1 MKNLNLLEIRD
12 SDCALCKL
20 CQTADVVC
28 QVGWGFQGAD
38 ILVVSK
44 MGASKTY
51 QQDLEQELT
60 AMGIDLKRVAW
71 TQAIKCRTFDQDPSN
86 GDVKACKKYLDD
98 EIAAI
103 KPKFILALGNEALLA
118 LVGRSGITKYRG
130 RVYDHPSGAKVMP
143 TLNPASVKR
152 NPGLKPGY
160 QADLQLFVNLTLGRQ
175 SGIKKPDYFVVDTR
189 EKLDKLKQVLGK
201 VTDLYWDVETVS
213 DYYKPDARIVSLSA
227 TCIVST
233 PSGPKRWVFALP
245 LYHPESPWKRKWKAV
260 LRYLQPELEAIK
272 KVTAHNGPYDTKW
285 LRWLGINIKF
295 TFDTMLAIHLLNEN
309 IQKGL
314 KPTAMARLGVEPWG
328 IDTKNLLE
336 KPLAEIL
343 EYNVLDTWYMYFI
356 KQQLAE
362 ELKAQPRVAKVFKYV
377 MMDGVNE
384 LISAEMRGVWL
395 DVERLKERTP
405 IMRQKL
411 ADIEDK
417 IVQEAGIG
425 GGMDNLFMPGEV
437 PDHVAVEDWPIQ
449 KILKTRGP
457 VYAEPN
463 FNASKFARWML
474 FDHLELPILERGKD
488 KQDGSPGDPSMAEG
502 VMLQLKQD
510 FPDNKVVPLMLERVG
525 YQKTISSFF
534 DPYWELFDENHRI
547 HTNFKM
553 AGTVTGRLSS
563 GKNDEDKISAVRG
576 DKLRG
581 VNLQQVPRDPFVRG
595 VFGAPPG
602 WSFVEADYSQI
613 ELRIVAYLSRD
624 RTMLHLYKTGA
635 DIHKATAASVLGIPE
650 SQVTKDDRKKA
661 KAVNFGFVYGM
672 GWRKFISTAFEKYQS
687 VFTEEEARAVREAFF
702 EHFAGLQPWHAKQ
715 RRLVNQYGRVQSP
728 LGRIRHLPDIYSP
741 DEGVRAE
748 AERQAINSPVQSFGS
763 DLAVLSMVEI
773 NKKFKREGIRGNC
786 IGLVHDAVNF
796 EIRDDCLHD
805 ALPIIKDTMQDM
817 SIVEKRFGVHVDIPI
832 IADLKAGRW
841 WGDAHEIEDENIPYD
856 RGLLDAWLAEHHPS
870 FKVA

>member
-1 MKNLNLLEIRD
+1 MSLAKELRD
-12 SDCALCKL
+12 PDCALCKL
-20 CQTADVVC
+20 CATAEVVC
-28 QVGWGFQGAD
+28 QIGWGMPEAD
-38 ILVVSK
+38 VMVVSK
-44 MGASKTY
+44 MANSRNY
-51 QQDLEQELT
+51 QEDLEREL
-60 AMGIDLKRVAW
+60 AEMGLDMKRTFW
-71 TQAIKCRTFDQDPSN
+71 TQAIKCRTFDQDASN
-86 GDVKACKKYLDD
+86 SDIKQCKTYLDQ
-98 EIAAI
+98 EIDRV

-118 LVGRSGITKYRG
+118 TVGRSGITKYRG
-130 RVYDHPSGAKVMP
+130 KVFDHPSGAKVLA
-143 TLNPASVKR
+143 TISPASVKR
-152 NPGLKPGY
+152 NPGQRPGY
-160 QADLQLFVNLTLGRQ
+160 MADLRLFVNLTLGRK
-175 SGIKKPDYFVVDTR
+175 SGIKKPDYFVVDDR
-189 EKLDKLKQVLGK
+189 EKLEKLKRILAKTV
-201 VTDLYWDVETVS
+201 DLYWDVETVS
-213 DYYKPDARIVSLSA
+213 DYYKPDGRIVSLSA
-227 TCIVST
+227 TCIVKT
-233 PSGPKRWVFALP
+233 DSGLKRFVFALP
-245 LYHPESPWKRKWKAV
+245 LYHPESPWRRKWKAV
-260 LRYLQPELEAIK
+260 LRYLQPEFEGIK
-272 KVTAHNGPYDTKW
+272 RVTAHNGSYDTKW
-285 LRWLGINIKF
+285 LRWLGVNIRF

-309 IQKGL
+309 VQKGL
-314 KPTAMARLGVEPWG
+314 KPQAQARLGVEPWG
-328 IDTKNLLE
+328 IDTRNLLE
-336 KPLAEIL
+336 KPLASIL

-356 KQQLAE
+356 KQQIVE
-362 ELKAQPRVAKVFKYV
+362 ELKKQPRLAKVMKYV
-377 MMDGVNE
+377 MMDGVND
-384 LISAEMRGVWL
+384 LVGAEMRGIWL

-405 IMRQKL
+405 QMRQKL
-411 ADIEDK
+411 KDIEDK
-417 IVQEAGIG
+417 IIQEAGLG
-425 GGMDNLFMPGEV
+425 LDMEHLYTPGNSAWESI
-437 PDHVAVEDWPIQ
+437 EDWPIQ

-457 VYAEPN
+457 VYALPN

-474 FDHLELPILERGKD
+474 FEHLELPVLERGKD
-488 KQDGSPGDPSMAEG
+488 KPDGSEGDPSMAEG

-510 FPDNKVVPLMLERVG
+510 FNHPVIPLMLERVG
-525 YQKTISSFF
+525 YQKTLSSFF
-534 DPYWELFDENHRI
+534 EPYWELYDENHRI

-672 GWRKFISTAFEKYQS
+672 GWRKFIQTAFEKYQS
-687 VFTEEEARAVREAFF
+687 VFTEDEARAVRAAFF
-702 EHFAGLQPWHAKQ
+702 DHFAGLQPWHAKQ

-728 LGRIRHLPDIYSP
+728 LGRVRHLPDIYSP

-773 NKKFKREGIRGNC
+773 NKRFRKEKIRGHC

-796 EIRDDCLHD
+796 EIRDDCLPD

-817 SIVEKRFGVHVDIPI
+817 SIVERKFGVHVDIPI

-841 WGDAHEIEDENIPYD
+841 WGDAHEIEDEEVVYD
-856 RGLLDAWLAEHHPS
+856 PQLLKAWLEEHHPS
-870 FKVA
+870 YARAA